1 MARKG
6 RVAQRAGCAWLAV
19 LQALLMIDPVLGI
32 KPKVNAQFDAMLH
45 SVSLTPAALAC
56 VDKPRVRT
64 ILIGV
69 DALME
74 EPTVRAAFQTI
85 YEDFRLLRPA
95 GDLAVRQLALQC
107 QAARDRANKLAS
119 LIGEE
124 EARANALLPTL
135 RRYFEA
141 IDLSGSGRLNQAE
154 LQAATCGRS
163 AGSSMAALAAVCLR
177 EECELEEEAASEPNF
192 ADFVMVAARQQLDLE
207 ALSSI
212 ADDKCLAEVEEQA
225 MRLSREASG
234 ARHGRHFDA
243 MIARVGDW
251 EESSE
256 AVRRTLEGEG
266 RQGRLGLILRGC
278 LDGARNDKLK
288 QALRTIYCDDNV
300 LRAAG
305 DIIFKLLQTAVGD
318 QRKVEVTTT
327 TTTLAAPVPSSP
339 SASPVTTTTPIAEEV
354 TDAAVPLDDEAT
366 RAHARA
372 TPTSRARGEGKAA
385 EDPSG
390 LIAASQ
396 AIDVASD
403 WEWAVE
409 YLSKGF

>member
-1 MARKG
+1 MARQG
-6 RVAQRAGCAWLAV
+6 RVAQRVGCVWLAV
-19 LQALLMIDPVLGI
+19 LQVFLIDPAVGI
-32 KPKVNAQFDAMLH
+32 NAKANTQFDAMLH

-107 QAARDRANKLAS
+107 QAARERANKLAS

-124 EARANALLPTL
+124 ARADALLPTL

-141 IDLSGSGRLNQAE
+141 IDLSGSGRLNKAE
-154 LQAATCGRS
+154 LQAACGGS
-163 AGSSMAALAAVCLR
+163 AGSSVAALAAACLR
-177 EECELEEEAASEPNF
+177 EECELEEATSEPTF

-207 ALSSI
+207 FLSSI
-212 ADDKCLAEVEEQA
+212 VDDECLAEVEEQA
-225 MRLSREASG
+225 LRASREAPG
-234 ARHGRHFDA
+234 ARHAAHFDA

-256 AVRRTLEGEG
+256 AVRRALEGEG

-288 QALRTIYCDDNV
+288 QALRTVYCDDNV

-318 QRKVEVTTT
+318 ERKVEVMTTT
-327 TTTLAAPVPSSP
+327 TQAASAQSSP
-339 SASPVTTTTPIAEEV
+339 SGSRVPTATAIVDEVTGDAAPPDDSATRTTPSSQ
-354 TDAAVPLDDEAT
+354 T
-366 RAHARA
+366 
-372 TPTSRARGEGKAA
+372 RGEGASKAA
-385 EDPSG
+385 EEDPSG